1 MKNSFQEIRDDE
13 INVALEEILLPRL
26 LDILAN
32 RARGHCMRVADLSLE
47 LMTSLCLR
55 LKQGQPDIQAFILR
69 GDQSG
74 FVGQTDIHISSTKLV
89 EFRNPLPDGSLRS
102 PLLIFVPPN
111 LRVSAEDSFGVATF
125 EEIIFENIYEQLCQV
140 LLDRIPGVL
149 REYIQRNVLEYLVGE
164 SWAWADSVSRARYL
178 LTLLKNGGDAE
189 AAGAS
194 LFTLGLIPDFV
205 VFQTEAVL
213 QNRIKKNLDVVRKL
227 TYSDLSAR
235 GRVLSLGLSDKSLQ
249 RSVMQ
254 LLTETGVSDPK
265 DWTRIIVTDNRN
277 WGLSFHNWHFTD
289 EVIRSEVLV
298 RVLSLDLPVAED
310 EENPAL
316 QDVIGQMVLA
326 PKERRKFNVVFD
338 VEPHPS
344 QITGLDHFS
353 VQVLRKDPITNASVS
368 IGLTKK
374 VNVWKSKKNS
384 CTVALDKLNKVD
396 FEEGWYF
403 VRVLPWTAEEDPI
416 PLVPS
421 KQDLDDE
428 VAASPQNES
437 DLFFVLPDEKDIEE
451 TPPQRAIQKAESL
464 EHARLRLQFV
474 ALGQQQN
481 PANVKP
487 DKVFW
492 FEKSGSSHR
501 SPVETLRAKFGSHGT
516 LQISVTKQLKE
527 LEQTI
532 LASPKQSGSWLMP
545 IVRGQVQKPQ
555 IETQEWPK
563 SAAADS
569 FFAARENYFAAVVGS
584 GNLVTQAVDFLS
596 IKDVCIAYASAYRDL
611 LSDMRGKIERGS
623 LTNNPLSA
631 ALAIDSILVKITDFN
646 GKTREAVLLSPTHPL
661 KVLWFAA
668 WAQLG
673 QHWISSVGNNQTN
686 AFGELRDALLNEL
699 IPLNF
704 PVAIPLISGR
714 VFTAVDNVNPFWS
727 LYAPTNEEDTRGLLG
742 DICEALDLQEPALSG
757 SAITSSNIASRVQRY
772 LIQHPYVKTLRI
784 NVFNPGR
791 ATPIADLLLAI
802 QKNKSFSDLRY
813 DVRLFVPDPDAP
825 GVGESI
831 EELLSPGSTVSSD
844 AADAFAKSTGSHL
857 FPKLTLSIGA
867 TSTFLKE
874 PDSYHAHISIL
885 FDLFPAAEIGSGPIL
900 CSENTIPVYGLI
912 QDFDT
917 EFTDDDETGTY
928 WKRQPMHGQAD
939 SFPEADELTDLLAN
953 LPTLMSGAIA
963 TVATGV
969 TSFEQRP
976 IFTVGLSASQ
986 RQLIHHVHEASDW
999 VFTIDRNMGIEFY
1012 DHGRRRDRPDYLID
1026 YIPSITSNI
1035 GHRLIITT
1043 RLHSEIEAL
1052 LRPTLE
1058 RFGIRATDHQ
1068 GIVILD
1074 QLRSLSGRLALKFIS
1089 SPTQQ
1094 AEVIG
1099 LALARLLLA
1108 DQSILSNRVV
1118 VPIDDCIHLF
1128 RTAEKQAEELNE
1140 TTSRN
1145 RTDLALFEFEPDKRL
1160 IRCNLV
1166 EVKYRDLGSLS
1177 AYLQIKEQ
1185 EIPKQIDQTEQVLR
1199 SHFDAQLKTPDR
1211 TDRLLKTHEFSL
1223 LLRFYFERAVRYRL
1237 IKNRD
1242 LQDQIR
1248 VFLLDLET
1256 GYTLE
1261 FTRNAFIFDYNYNG
1275 ADIVESEN
1283 GIRFYKIGASTI
1295 RTLVSD
1301 AEETLGSDE
1310 LMEPRI
1316 PPTHAPIVVFDREKI
1331 QPPPPVVD
1339 ADERSENADEGNE
1352 VANEQN
1358 ELELVDPE
1366 ARIDRENDAP
1376 QEEVKLESGDQSIPD
1391 YDVILGV
1398 NAESPQY
1405 GILGEVGGRKLA
1417 LDLNQTHTISL
1428 FGVQGSGKSYTLG
1441 SIIEMACQPIS
1452 GLNLLPRPLATV
1464 VFHYSQTLD
1473 YKPEFT
1479 TMISPNDV
1487 ADQVSRLKERYG
1499 VSPAGLHDIVLLAPD
1514 AKVAERKIEYP
1525 DINVLP
1531 IKFASSEL
1539 KAMHWRFLMGAVGNQ
1554 SVYLRQM
1561 NLIMRKLRDNL
1572 SLYALRQNIEDSNLP
1587 DKLKELALLR
1597 LQFAAEYI
1605 DDDYRLSSIIHPGR
1619 LIIVDLRDEFIEKGE
1634 ALGLFL
1640 VMLQIFS
1647 EVTLN
1652 DEPFNKLVVF
1662 DEAHKYIDDPDLI
1675 EGLVEVVREM
1685 RHKGTN
1691 ILVASQEP
1699 RSVPVS
1705 LIELSTEIILH
1716 RFNSPEWLRHI
1727 QKANTALGSLTPE
1740 KMSQVSSGEA
1750 YIWTSRSN
1758 EEQFTR
1764 GAVKI
1769 KCRPRVTLH
1778 GGGTKTAVVEQNI

>member
-13 INVALEEILLPRL
+13 INIALEEILLPRL

-47 LMTSLCLR
+47 LMTSLCQR

-74 FVGQTDIHISSTKLV
+74 FVGQTDIYISSTKLV
-89 EFRNPLPDGSLRS
+89 EFRNPLPDGSLRP

-140 LLDRIPGVL
+140 LLDRISGVL
-149 REYIQRNVLEYLVGE
+149 REYIHRNVLEYLVGE
-164 SWAWADSVSRARYL
+164 SWAWADSVARARYL
-178 LTLLKNGGDAE
+178 LMLLKNGGDAE

-194 LFTLGLIPDFV
+194 LFTLGLVPDFV

-213 QNRIKKNLDVVRKL
+213 HNRIKKNLDVIRKL

-249 RSVMQ
+249 RSLMQ

-374 VNVWKSKKNS
+374 VNVWKTKKNS
-384 CTVALDKLNKVD
+384 CTVALDKLNKID
-396 FEEGWYF
+396 FEEGWHF
-403 VRVLPWTAEEDPI
+403 VRVLPWTSEEDPI

-421 KQDLDDE
+421 RQDLDDE

-481 PANVKP
+481 PVNVKP

-501 SPVETLRAKFGSHGT
+501 SPVETIRAKFGSHGT

-532 LASPKQSGSWLMP
+532 LASPKQCGSWLMP
-545 IVRGQVQKPQ
+545 IVRGQVQKPR

-569 FFAARENYFAAVVGS
+569 FIAARESYFGAVVGS

-596 IKDVCIAYASAYRDL
+596 IKEVCIAYASAYRDL
-611 LSDMRGKIERGS
+611 LSDMRGKIERES
-623 LTNNPLSA
+623 LTSNPLSA

-673 QHWISSVGNNQTN
+673 QHWISSAGNNQTN

-772 LIQHPYVKTLRI
+772 LIQHPYVKTLRV

-867 TSTFLKE
+867 TSAFLKE
-874 PDSYHAHISIL
+874 PDRYHAHISIL

-939 SFPEADELTDLLAN
+939 SFPGADELTDLLAN
-953 LPTLMSGAIA
+953 LPTLISGAIA

-976 IFTVGLSASQ
+976 VFTVGLSASQ

-1043 RLHSEIEAL
+1043 RLHSEVEAL

-1089 SPTQQ
+1089 SPAQQ

-1108 DQSILSNRVV
+1108 DQSILSNRVI
-1118 VPIDDCIHLF
+1118 VPIDDCVHLF

-1140 TTSRN
+1140 ATSRN
-1145 RTDLALFEFEPDKRL
+1145 RTDLALFEFEPDKHL

-1177 AYLQIKEQ
+1177 AYLQLKEQ
-1185 EIPKQIDQTEQVLR
+1185 EIPKQIEQTEQVLR
-1199 SHFDAQLKTPDR
+1199 SHFDARLITPDR

-1223 LLRFYFERAVRYRL
+1223 LLRFYFERAIRYRL
-1237 IKNRD
+1237 IKDHD

-1248 VFLLDLET
+1248 VFLLALESE
-1256 GYTLE
+1256 YTLE
-1261 FTRNAFIFDYNYNG
+1261 FSRNAFIFDYNYNG
-1275 ADIVESEN
+1275 ADVVESEN

-1295 RTLVSD
+1295 RTLVTD
-1301 AEETLGSDE
+1301 AEETLGSEELIEPILASTRVPLISFDPEEVLQSPHIKVDTSSFPDDAKDE
-1310 LMEPRI
+1310 NS
-1316 PPTHAPIVVFDREKI
+1316 VVND
-1331 QPPPPVVD
+1331 
-1339 ADERSENADEGNE
+1339 
-1352 VANEQN
+1352 EQN
-1358 ELELVDPE
+1358 QPAAIE
-1366 ARIDRENDAP
+1366 AEMVINSKIDGLP
-1376 QEEVKLESGDQSIPD
+1376 QEELPEVSDQNKPE

-1398 NAESPQY
+1398 NVESPQY

-1441 SIIEMACQPIS
+1441 SIIEMACQPIP
-1452 GLNLLPRPLATV
+1452 GINLLPRPLATV

-1479 TMISPNDV
+1479 TMTSPNDV
-1487 ADQVSRLKERYG
+1487 SDQIGRLRERYG
-1499 VSPAGLHDIVLLAPD
+1499 VNPAGLHDIVLLTPD
-1514 AKVAERKIEYP
+1514 AKVRERQIEYRN
-1525 DINVLP
+1525 IEVLP
-1531 IKFASSEL
+1531 IKFTSSEL
-1539 KAMHWRFLMGAVGNQ
+1539 KATHWRFLMGAVGNQ
-1554 SVYLRQM
+1554 SAYLRQM

-1605 DDDYRLSSIIHPGR
+1605 DDDFRLSSIIRPGR

-1652 DEPFNKLVVF
+1652 GEPFNKLVVF
-1662 DEAHKYIDDPDLI
+1662 DEAHKYIEDPDLI
-1675 EGLVEVVREM
+1675 EGLVQVVREM

-1750 YIWTSRSN
+1750 YIWASRSN

-1764 GAVKI
+1764 GAVKV

-1778 GGGTKTAVVEQNI
+1778 GGGTKTAVVE